1 PPTPPRSH
9 HERRPSNL
17 RPAAPRRRIHDTHC
31 QQCPHRPAPPDP
43 PHPTFTALQLTP
55 HLFPPRS
62 FPGRASTL
70 PTLSV
75 RSRGPAPPGTPHHHG
90 ATTNDGHR
98 TSTPR
103 HPGGEFMTP
112 TVNNAPTARP
122 APPDQ
127 RRPTSAAR
135 PAPPNRHRPAPHRPL
150 LRSSKF

>member
-75 RSRGPAPPGTPHHHG
+75 RSRGPAPPGSSDDRRAGTDG
-90 ATTNDGHR
+90 GHR
-98 TSTPR
+98 TSAPR
-103 HPGGEFMTP
+103 LSDGEFMTP
-112 TVNNAPTARP
+112 TVNNAPTARHRP
-122 APPDQ
+122 TRAAHPVPPDTA
-127 RRPTSAAR
+127 PTNPSVT
-135 PAPPNRHRPAPHRPL
+135 
-150 LRSSKF
+150 